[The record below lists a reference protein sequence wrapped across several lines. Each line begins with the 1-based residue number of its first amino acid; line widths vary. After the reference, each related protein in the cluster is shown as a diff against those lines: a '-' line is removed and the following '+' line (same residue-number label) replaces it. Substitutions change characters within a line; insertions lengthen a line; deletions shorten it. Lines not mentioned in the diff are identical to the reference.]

1 MSLDPEIYAAKGGHA
16 PVMLREV
23 VEAMALR
30 DGDMVVDATFG
41 GGGYSRAFLD
51 VAGCTVFGIDRDADA
66 IRRGEALAASYGGRL
81 HLISGPFDTMVE
93 ALAGAGVLSVNAI
106 AFDLGVSSYQIDQ
119 AERGFSFMKDGP
131 LDMRMGADGRTAA
144 ELVNTAE
151 AEDLAHII
159 WSLGEERQSRRIA
172 RAIVEARGQA
182 PIETTG
188 QLAAVIE
195 KAIGRRPGDKI
206 HPATRTFQG
215 LRIHVN
221 DELGQIERGL
231 VAAERLLA
239 PDGRLVVVS
248 FHSLEDRIVKRFL
261 KARSG
266 ETSAPS
272 RHMPDVPS
280 RDAAP
285 TFRLMH
291 RKAVRPGADET
302 SLNPRARSARL
313 RAAWRTGAPAWD
325 GEVAA

>member
-1 MSLDPEIYAAKGGHA
+1 MSIDPRDYAMKDGHA

-23 VEAMALR
+23 VDSMALK
-30 DGDMVVDATFG
+30 DGDTVVDATFG

-51 VAGCTVFGIDRDADA
+51 VAGCTVFGIDRDVDA

-81 HLISGPFDTMVE
+81 HLLSGPFDTMVE
-93 ALAGAGVLSVNAI
+93 ALADIGVLSVNAI

-119 AERGFSFMKDGP
+119 PERGFSFMKDGP
-131 LDMRMGADGRTAA
+131 LDMRMGREGETAA
-144 ELVNTAE
+144 DVVNTAG
-151 AEDLAHII
+151 AEELAHII

-172 RAIVEARGQA
+172 RAIVAARAEA

-195 KAIGRRPGDKI
+195 RAVGRRGGDKI

-231 VAAERLLA
+231 KAAERLLA
-239 PDGRLVVVS
+239 PQGRLVVVS

-261 KARSG
+261 KERSG
-266 ETSAPS
+266 QADAPS
-272 RHMPDVPS
+272 RHMPDVPAAG
-280 RDAAP
+280 RAP
-285 TFRLMH
+285 TFHLMY
-291 RKAVRPGADET
+291 RKALRPGEDET
-302 SLNPRARSARL
+302 AVNPRARSARL
-313 RAAWRTGAPAWD
+313 RAAWRTEAPAWG
-325 GEVAA
+325 GEAAA

>member
-1 MSLDPEIYAAKGGHA
+1 MSLDPQIYAASGGHA
-16 PVMLREV
+16 PVMLRDV
-23 VEAMALR
+23 VGAMALR

-51 VAGCTVFGIDRDADA
+51 VAGCTVFGIDRDAQA
-66 IRRGEALAASYGGRL
+66 IERGEALAASYGGRL
-81 HLISGPFDTMVE
+81 HLIPGTFDSMVE

-131 LDMRMGADGRTAA
+131 LDMRMGAHGPTAA

-151 AEDLAHII
+151 VQDLAHII

-195 KAIGRRPGDKI
+195 KAVGRRPGDKI

-248 FHSLEDRIVKRFL
+248 YQSLEDRIVKRFL
-261 KARSG
+261 RERSG
-266 ETSAPS
+266 EAAAPS
-272 RHMPDVPS
+272 RHMPDAPG
-280 RDAAP
+280 RGAAP

-291 RKAVRPGADET
+291 RKAVRPGDDET
-302 SLNPRARSARL
+302 AVNPRARSARL
-313 RAAWRTGAPAWD
+313 RAAWRTEAPAWD
-325 GEVAA
+325 KEVAA